1 MYEIMPHCMIKK
13 QNQLHVPSKKLMKWL
28 HLRARDAAVVGARE
42 RAVQTVCDA
51 SVRLRCTLVDV
62 RELENFDGA
71 QPADAAAKQL
81 HVAAPVGGGLRA
93 SHARRCRQGEWSL
106 GRA

>member
-1 MYEIMPHCMIKK
+1 MYDIMPHCMIKK
-13 QNQLHVPSKKLMKWL
+13 QNQLHVPSKKLMKLL

-42 RAVQTVCDA
+42 RAVQGVCDA

-81 HVAAPVGGGLRA
+81 HVAAPVGGGLRGPDGPSVARA
-93 SHARRCRQGEWSL
+93 SL
-106 GRA
+106 